1 MSDTA
6 SIPARLAPAP
16 TPFAPAGANAP
27 LEFVGILEARHAAA
41 DDPRKLLADWVR
53 DYLSQPHPELGR
65 SGHVCPFTAQAAR
78 LDTIRIGLDG
88 SDGSDATAILKT
100 MDQALAAFDAIPCT
114 KAGRQFRTVI
124 VGFPAR
130 GDAQGEAALKHVQR
144 AMRHHSTRR
153 GKMIGLFGPDSQHKG
168 LLNPAF
174 RSQRCPVPALAIR
187 MLVEKDAPFVA
198 RNPRLLPIY
207 LATFPVDGFKR
218 LAKLLYARLR
228 PSS

>member
-1 MSDTA
+1 
-6 SIPARLAPAP
+6 
-16 TPFAPAGANAP
+16 
-27 LEFVGILEARHAAA
+27 
-41 DDPRKLLADWVR
+41 
-53 DYLSQPHPELGR
+53 
-65 SGHVCPFTAQAAR
+65 
-78 LDTIRIGLDG
+78 
-88 SDGSDATAILKT
+88 
-100 MDQALAAFDAIPCT
+100 
-114 KAGRQFRTVI
+114 
-124 VGFPAR
+124 
-130 GDAQGEAALKHVQR
+130 
-144 AMRHHSTRR
+144 MRHHSTRR

-174 RSQRCPVPALAIR
+174 RSQRCRVPALAIR